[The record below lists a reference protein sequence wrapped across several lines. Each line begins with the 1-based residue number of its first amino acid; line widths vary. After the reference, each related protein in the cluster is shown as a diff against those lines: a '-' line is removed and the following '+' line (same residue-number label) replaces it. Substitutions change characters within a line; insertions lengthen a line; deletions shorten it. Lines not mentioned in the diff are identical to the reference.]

1 MAGDLIG
8 AVFNPGAYTHT
19 SLALHDA
26 IKGAKLRLI
35 ECHISNVHTREEFR
49 SHSFISPAA
58 AGIVVGFGVDGYAV
72 AIHGLHLLS
81 TAAVPSLATKTAP
94 GLAHPGPWTLLD
106 VIARGEVPA
115 VAAGYAGRPGGA
127 SQSWQ

>member
-8 AVFNPGAYTHT
+8 AVLNPGAYTHT

-26 IKGAKLRLI
+26 IKGAKLRLV
-35 ECHISNVHTREEFR
+35 ECHISNVHTREGFR

-81 TAAVPSLATKTAP
+81 AAEWTGSMMIPPPDSPTSTAAGQIS
-94 GLAHPGPWTLLD
+94 
-106 VIARGEVPA
+106 R
-115 VAAGYAGRPGGA
+115 
-127 SQSWQ
+127 